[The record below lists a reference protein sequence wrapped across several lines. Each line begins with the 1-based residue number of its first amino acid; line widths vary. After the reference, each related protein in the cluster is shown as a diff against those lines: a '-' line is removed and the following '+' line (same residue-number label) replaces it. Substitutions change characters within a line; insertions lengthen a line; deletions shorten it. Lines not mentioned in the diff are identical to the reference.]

1 MESSNNLELTD
12 EIQDLLTCEICETQY
27 EDPLILPCHNTV
39 CSKHVYLETNGSK
52 FKCSFCDK
60 EHDSSSEKYP
70 IDKKINKLLK
80 ISGNY
85 INKDYIYLGEN
96 NAGAKDMY
104 DELSDLM
111 NKAKILVD
119 DPEYFINEHF
129 NELRNK
135 IDLTKEQYVK
145 MIEDNCEKI
154 ITQVN
159 DLEKDCKSKLL
170 NKPEETEELKKYI
183 KDVENQLND
192 YIISFKTPYFDSDSD
207 WKRIKNSIENE
218 IEIMK
223 YFTLKFQN
231 ALLLNR
237 EYNLIPKVIVDENNF
252 GSLEINSRST
262 NEDRSEGTIR
272 MEIKDFSTFKFSE
285 EFFYNKDLCLIKK
298 APWKL
303 SAIVKEN
310 ADYEL
315 ELEIML
321 EIDANE
327 YVLKENKD
335 FKIQVSMHILQ
346 NDLKFY
352 KEIKKDLVMINGF
365 RCYLDKILL
374 KDILNPINNIYST
387 INDSIKVEALIK
399 VIDVIDD

>member
-1 MESSNNLELTD
+1 M
-12 EIQDLLTCEICETQY
+12 QDLLTCELCKTQY
-27 EDPLILPCHNTV
+27 EDPLILPCYNTV
-39 CSKHVYLETNGSK
+39 CSKHVYIETNGSK

-60 EHDSSSEKYP
+60 EHDSLNEKYP
-70 IDKKINKLLK
+70 IDIKINKLLK
-80 ISGNY
+80 ISSNY
-85 INKDYIYLGEN
+85 ISKNYIYFGEN
-96 NAGAKDMY
+96 NAGARDMH
-104 DELSDLM
+104 EKLSDLM

-154 ITQVN
+154 IKQVN
-159 DLEKDCKSKLL
+159 DLETDCKSKLS
-170 NKPEETEELKKYI
+170 KRPEETEELKKYI

-192 YIISFKTPYFDSDSD
+192 SMISLKTPDFDLDSV
-207 WKRIKNSIENE
+207 WKRIKNRTENE

-231 ALLLNR
+231 ALLLNK
-237 EYNLIPKVIVDENNF
+237 EYNFVPKVIVDENNF
-252 GSLEINSRST
+252 GSLEINSQAID
-262 NEDRSEGTIR
+262 EHRSEGTIR
-272 MEIKDFSTFKFSE
+272 MEIKDFSSFKYSQE
-285 EFFYNKDLCLIKK
+285 SYYNKDLCLIKS

-310 ADYEL
+310 TDFEL
-315 ELEIML
+315 ELEIWI
-321 EIDANE
+321 ETDKSNE
-327 YVLKENKD
+327 YILQEKKD
-335 FKIQVSMHILQ
+335 FEIQVSMRILQ

-352 KEIKKDLVMINGF
+352 KEIKKDFVFKHDFM
-365 RCYLDKILL
+365 YLLDDILL

-387 INDSIKVEALIK
+387 TNDSIIVEALIK
-399 VIDVIDD
+399 VID